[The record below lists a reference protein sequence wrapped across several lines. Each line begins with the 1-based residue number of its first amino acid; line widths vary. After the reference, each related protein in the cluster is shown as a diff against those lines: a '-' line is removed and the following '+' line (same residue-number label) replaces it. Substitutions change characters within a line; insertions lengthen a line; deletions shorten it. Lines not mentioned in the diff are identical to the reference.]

1 MIYFRQVADD
11 MLRFTSLLA
20 LLVVIGLVT
29 SSCSNKRPVYQG
41 AEYYK
46 NLEVPPNLTAP
57 DKVDEV
63 IIPKPTDE
71 ALDSFSDKNKLNT
84 YLTPKFDGVRTV
96 SYAGNSWIE
105 VDNTADVV
113 WPKLLDFWE
122 GEGFTLTQVRPVLGF
137 METGWEE
144 RLDSGEDKNY
154 LVKLLQRLDPD
165 MKDKFRVRIERFE
178 NNTKTRLFV
187 SNSRIERVVSGEY
200 GDTFSW
206 RSLPSSLP
214 AEREIISRM
223 ARYAGL
229 KRNDIVALLDN
240 YRPYASLVKVDSS
253 NTVAL
258 YMKGS
263 MDFVWRRAMRALNRM
278 RMDGIIQHKEDSRI
292 DFVVGELSQDE
303 INTEEDSL
311 AKSSWIMNLFSTEP
325 TRVEVSGDDR
335 NYQLVFS
342 ADGDFIK
349 IEVESVFE
357 STTQDADGNIE
368 GTALGE
374 QVRNLL
380 VKRLE

>member
-1 MIYFRQVADD
+1 
-11 MLRFTSLLA
+11 MLRLTSLIA
-20 LLVVIGLVT
+20 LLAVIGLIA

-46 NLEVPPNLTAP
+46 NLEVPPNLTTP

-63 IIPKPTDE
+63 IVPKPTDD
-71 ALDSFSDKNKLNT
+71 ALESFRDNNKLNT

-105 VDNTADVV
+105 VDNVADVV

-122 GEGFTLTQVRPVLGF
+122 SEGFTLTQVRPVLGF

-144 RLDSGEDKNY
+144 RMDGNAEKGYVAS
-154 LVKLLQRLDPD
+154 LLQRLDPD
-165 MKDKFRVRIERFE
+165 MKDKFRVRIERFDD
-178 NNTKTRLFV
+178 NTKTRLFV

-200 GDTFSW
+200 GDTLSW
-206 RSLPSSLP
+206 RSMPSSLP

-229 KRNDIVALLDN
+229 KREDIVALLDN
-240 YRPYASLVKVDSS
+240 YRPYASLVKVDTS

-278 RMDGIIQHKEDSRI
+278 RMDSIIQHREDEKI
-292 DFVVGELSQDE
+292 DFVVGDLSQDE
-303 INTEEDSL
+303 LNIEEDSL
-311 AKSSWIMNLFSTEP
+311 TKSSWIMNLFSTEP
-325 TRVEVSGDDR
+325 TSTPIDVSGDER

-342 ADGDFIK
+342 VEDDFIK
-349 IEVESVFE
+349 IVVESTLE
-357 STTQDADGNIE
+357 STTEDADGNVE

-380 VKRLE
+380 VKKLE